1 MQQALVVSHFVES
14 QAVVESTT
22 TCVESVVVA
31 VSDELPQETR
41 KEATT
46 NIKRT
51 FFIIFLFFDF
61 LFFVYMEN
69 RIYCFRKNGFFMR
82 KIKIGFV
89 T

>member
-1 MQQALVVSHFVES
+1 MQQALVVS
-14 QAVVESTT
+14 QCVESTT
-22 TCVESVVVA
+22 TLVESVVEL
-31 VSDELPQETR
+31 VSEEPPQETR

-69 RIYCFRKNGFFMR
+69 RIHCFRKNGFFM
-82 KIKIGFV
+82 KKFKIGFR